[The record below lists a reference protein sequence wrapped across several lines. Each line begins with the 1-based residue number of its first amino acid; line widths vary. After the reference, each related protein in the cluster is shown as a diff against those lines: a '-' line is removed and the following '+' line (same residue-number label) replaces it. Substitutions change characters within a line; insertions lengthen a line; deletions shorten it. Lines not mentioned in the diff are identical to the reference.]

1 MIKLRPHQ
9 LRILDAMQSNCKGQ
23 VIVPTGGGKTL
34 CMIKDAQR
42 EFNSGNKWGFLL
54 KQPDRKTIVV
64 VAPRILLAQQHSDDF
79 DNLLGVHPLLQRR
92 ILHVHSGKTSHYST
106 TDPKKISAWSEAN
119 SKYNKLIFTT
129 YHSLHR
135 IQEAKIAVN
144 TLYFDEAH
152 NSVQRH
158 FFPATEFFATGTN
171 SRCYFFTATP
181 KHSATVSHP
190 GMNDHDVY
198 GKVLEQVSA
207 PELVSK
213 GYILPPKVLV
223 KQLEMIKAGRPSVEQ
238 DAENLLATIDESGVD
253 KILVCARRTAQ
264 IVNLVSETVFAKEL
278 KKRGYSWMYIT
289 SKTGAVV
296 DGKDVDRGTF
306 FKTLNAWGKED
317 GKKFVVMHHSILSEG
332 INVPGLE
339 AALFLRNMDLISL
352 SQTIGRVIRTGNND
366 KKFGLVCVPVYDRVG
381 ISTSKKLQ
389 AVVDTIFEKGQPAIS
404 ITKS

>member
-1 MIKLRPHQ
+1 
-9 LRILDAMQSNCKGQ
+9 MQDNCRGQ

-64 VAPRILLAQQHSDDF
+64 VAPRILLAQQHSNDF
-79 DNLLGVHPLLQRR
+79 DDLLGTHPLLQRR

-106 TDPKKISAWSEAN
+106 TDPKKISGWKDAN

-135 IQEAKIAVN
+135 IQESKIPVN
-144 TLYFDEAH
+144 TIYFDEAH

-158 FFPATEFFATGTN
+158 FFPATEFFATRDGI
-171 SRCYFFTATP
+171 RCYFFTATP

-190 GMNDHDVY
+190 GMNDEEIY

-207 PELVSK
+207 PELVRK

-264 IVNLVSETVFAKEL
+264 IVNLVGETTFCTEL
-278 KKRGYSWMYIT
+278 NKRGYSWMYIT

-381 ISTSKKLQ
+381 ISTSKNLQ

>member
-1 MIKLRPHQ
+1 
-9 LRILDAMQSNCKGQ
+9 MQSNCRGQ

-64 VAPRILLAQQHSDDF
+64 VAPRILLAQQHSNDF
-79 DNLLGVHPLLQRR
+79 DDLLGVHPLLQRR

-106 TDPKKISAWSEAN
+106 TDSKKISEWSGEN
-119 SKYNKLIFTT
+119 SKYNRLIFTT

-135 IQEAKIAVN
+135 IQEAKILVD
-144 TLYFDEAH
+144 TIYFDEAH

-158 FFPATEFFATGTN
+158 FFPATEFFATRDGI
-171 SRCYFFTATP
+171 RCYFFTATP

-190 GMNDHDVY
+190 GMNDEEIY

-207 PELVSK
+207 PELVRK

-264 IVNLVSETVFAKEL
+264 IVNMVTETNFCNQL
-278 KKRGYSWMYIT
+278 QMRGYNWMYIT
-289 SKTGAVV
+289 SKTGAIINGAEVSR
-296 DGKDVDRGTF
+296 DKF
-306 FKTLNAWGKED
+306 FDTLTKWGKQDET
-317 GKKFVVMHHSILSEG
+317 KFVVMHHSILSEG

-339 AALFLRNMDLISL
+339 AALFMRNMDLISL

-404 ITKS
+404 VTKK

>member
-9 LRILDAMQSNCKGQ
+9 ERVTDTMQQNCKGQ
-23 VIVPTGGGKTL
+23 IIVPTGGGKTL

-42 EFNSGNKWGFLL
+42 EFNACKWDILL
-54 KQPDRKTIVV
+54 KEPDRKTIVIV
-64 VAPRILLAQQHSDDF
+64 SPRILLTQQHSDEF
-79 DNLLGVHPLLQRR
+79 EELLDIHPMLQYQ
-92 ILHVHSGKTSHYST
+92 IIHVHSGETEHYST
-106 TDPKKISAWSEAN
+106 TNPDAIKQWYGSQYR
-119 SKYNKLIFTT
+119 YNKLIFTT

-135 IQEAKIAVN
+135 IQESGINVD
-144 TLYFDEAH
+144 TIYFDEAH

-158 FFPATEFFATGTN
+158 FFPATEFFA
-171 SRCYFFTATP
+171 SVDDIRCYFFTATP
-181 KHSATVSHP
+181 KHSDSISHA
-190 GMNDHDVY
+190 GMNDVEVY

-223 KQLEMIKAGRPSVEQ
+223 KQLEMIKAGRASVEQ
-238 DAENLLATIDESGVD
+238 DAENLIATIDESCMD

-264 IVNLVSETVFAKEL
+264 IVNLVGETTFCTEL
-278 KKRGYSWMYIT
+278 NKRGYSWMYIT
-289 SKTGAVV
+289 SKTGAIV

-404 ITKS
+404 ITK